1 MTGADL
7 ITQARRR
14 VDALGSDT
22 FTDAEVADYV
32 NMSLLELH
40 DLLINAYGDDFYS
53 DTVTYALTASLN
65 ATVTLNPVPYK
76 ILRVD
81 WLDNSDVWRP
91 IRRVSLGGDRLT
103 TEQKQW
109 SQHEPTYRS
118 RWSTL
123 ELYPPPSD
131 AEQVRVHGIAMVPQL
146 DTASPASYGVPGYI
160 LPWVQYVILGAAIHM
175 IDRVEGDPSV
185 LASQKVALATQIR
198 NGKGIDTHGYQ
209 VITDVE
215 GYWPSPTYDWWIH

>member
-14 VDALGSDT
+14 CDALGSDT
-22 FTDAEVADYV
+22 FTDAEVAEYL
-32 NMSLLELH
+32 NMSLLDCH
-40 DLLINAYGDDFYS
+40 DLLINTYGDDYYS
-53 DTVTYALTASLN
+53 ETVTYTLTGSLN
-65 ATVTLNPVPYK
+65 ATVTLNPIPYK
-76 ILRVD
+76 VLRVD
-81 WLDNSDVWRP
+81 WLDNSNNWRP

-109 SQHEPTYRS
+109 SQNEPTYRS

-123 ELYPPPSD
+123 ELYPPNSN
-131 AEQVRVHGIAMVPQL
+131 AEQVRVHGISMVPQL

-175 IDRVEGDPSV
+175 IDRVEGDVSV
-185 LASQKVALATQIR
+185 VAAQKQVMAEQIR
-198 NGKGIDTHGYQ
+198 NGKTIDTHGYQ

-215 GYWPSPTYDWWIH
+215 GYWPSPTSDWWIH